1 MPFPSDRETRICGMF
16 DSFCKK
22 VSCNFL
28 RNLERAESNRTK
40 HYSDEPVE
48 YLLEFIGCA
57 DEYPSDSL
65 YLDLDGYSCM
75 VESEILFEALLAL
88 KVKERQVLFYSFW
101 REFTDVEISKEMEVT
116 ARTVYNLR
124 QRAYSKIREFYE
136 RRGRD
141 S

>member
-1 MPFPSDRETRICGMF
+1 MF

-48 YLLEFIGCA
+48 YLLEFVGHA

-65 YLDLDGYSCM
+65 VLDLDGYSCM
-75 VESEILFEALLAL
+75 MESEILFEALLAL
-88 KVKERQVLFYSFW
+88 KVKERQVLLYSFW

-141 S
+141 P

>member
-1 MPFPSDRETRICGMF
+1 MPIPSDYEKRICEMF
-16 DSFCKK
+16 DSFCKR
-22 VSCNFL
+22 VSCNYL
-28 RNLERAESNRTK
+28 RNLERAENNRTK

-48 YLLEFIGCA
+48 YLLEFLGRE
-57 DEYPSDSL
+57 DEYPSEGL
-65 YLDLDGYSCM
+65 YLELDGYSCM

-88 KVKERQVLFYSFW
+88 KAKERQVLLYSFW

-116 ARTVYNLR
+116 PRTVYNLR

-141 S
+141 P

>member
-1 MPFPSDRETRICGMF
+1 MPIPSDYEKRICGMF
-16 DSFCKK
+16 DSFCKR
-22 VSCNFL
+22 VSCNYL
-28 RNLERAESNRTK
+28 RNLERAENNRTK

-48 YLLEFIGCA
+48 YLLEFLGRE
-57 DEYPSDSL
+57 DEYPSEGL
-65 YLDLDGYSCM
+65 YLELDGYSCM

-88 KVKERQVLFYSFW
+88 KAKERQVLLYSFW

-116 ARTVYNLR
+116 PRTVYNLR

-141 S
+141 P